1 MYYVYLLKNECDEFY
16 YGCTSD
22 LKKRLVEHN
31 TDKSFSTKGHRWK
44 VLYYEA
50 YFSSKDAF
58 LREKQLKQ
66 YGQSLS
72 HLKRRL
78 KYSLNEN

>member
-1 MYYVYLLKNECDEFY
+1 MQYVYLLKNENCEFY

-22 LKKRLVEHN
+22 LKKRILEHN
-31 TDKSFSTKGHRWK
+31 QGEVFSTQGHHWK
-44 VLYYEA
+44 IMYYEA
-50 YFSSKDAF
+50 YSSERDAF
-58 LREKQLKQ
+58 LREKQLKR
-66 YGQSLS
+66 YGRSLS